1 MSTNHRPMDERAS
14 NLKARLGRPRE
25 EWTVDELAAGA
36 RDLGVRLISLLHV
49 GGDGLLKKLDFA
61 PRSNA
66 HLSRI
71 LAHGE
76 RADGSSLFS
85 GLSVGAS
92 DIVLRPRA
100 STAFLDPFSPV
111 ATLCILCSHEGHDG
125 EPLPES
131 PDTIVRRAFHRAV
144 EETGRRIDALGEIEF
159 FLGRF
164 ATEAD
169 VHCTSD
175 GGYHASAPYVYGE
188 ELRRRALICLAE
200 MDIPVKYG
208 HAEVGYI
215 DAPEPGGLIW
225 EQHEVELD
233 LLPLPDAADAIIL
246 AQWVIRTLARQQ
258 GLQCS
263 TEPIVG
269 AGHAGNGLHIHFAF
283 AEQGRYEA
291 VLDDDGRMRV
301 PARWLTAGV
310 TEMAGALMAFGNRS
324 ATSFVRLDQGK
335 ESPTKLEWGRSDRRS
350 LVRVPLMPSGDT
362 SVALAPTVEF
372 RLPDGSAHPHL
383 LLAAAAQAM
392 VHGRES
398 DGVDLRAAV
407 PSVTLPRNRSEIADA
422 LERHRPPLEA
432 AGVFPPTLIDALTER
447 LRSAALEARTWAS
460 TNGEQA
466 VVEHPVRGERT

>member
-1 MSTNHRPMDERAS
+1 MDEGFS
-14 NLKARLGRPRE
+14 NLQSRLGRPRE
-25 EWTVDELAAGA
+25 EWTVSGLAAVG
-36 RDLGVRLISLLHV
+36 RDLGVRLVSLLHV
-49 GGDGLLKKLDFA
+49 GGDGTLKKLDFA
-61 PRSNA
+61 PRSDA
-66 HLSRI
+66 HLLRI
-71 LAHGE
+71 LSEGE
-76 RADGSSLFS
+76 RADGSSLFA
-85 GLSVGAS
+85 GLTVGAS
-92 DIVLRPRA
+92 DIVLRPRP
-100 STAFLDPFSPV
+100 STAFLDPFTLDP
-111 ATLCILCSHEGHDG
+111 TLCVLCGHEGYDG
-125 EPLPES
+125 QPLPES
-131 PDTIVRRAFHRAV
+131 PDTVVRRAFHRAV
-144 EETGRRIDALGEIEF
+144 EETGGRIDALGEIEF

-175 GGYHASAPYVYGE
+175 GGYHASAPFVYGE

-208 HAEVGYI
+208 HSEVGYI

-233 LLPLPDAADAIIL
+233 LLPLPDAADAIML

-283 AEQGRYEA
+283 AEQERYKA

-335 ESPTKLEWGRSDRRS
+335 ESPTQLEWGRSDRRS
-350 LVRVPLMPSGDT
+350 LVRVPLTPSGEGSDG
-362 SVALAPTVEF
+362 VAPTVEF

-398 DGVDLRAAV
+398 EGVDLRAAV
-407 PSVTLPRNRSEIADA
+407 PAVTLPRNRSEIADA
-422 LERHRPPLEA
+422 LERQRLPLER

-447 LRSAALEARTWAS
+447 LRSAALEARSWAS
-460 TNGEQA
+460 SNGEQA
-466 VVEHPVRGERT
+466 VAKHPLRGERT